1 MEFLYANPQVKKNI
15 PASVISQERNP
26 DPQEQNP
33 GPQEQNPDS
42 SDWQV

>member
-1 MEFLYANPQVKKNI
+1 MQIHKF
-15 PASVISQERNP
+15 SVIFQESEIQIP
-26 DPQEQNP
+26 KTKKI